1 MPRPRSEDRRN
12 AILQAA
18 TRVIASQGRGA
29 ATAAIAEEAG
39 VSNGSLFT
47 YFGTKAELLN
57 ELYLALKTEMGA
69 AATAGLR
76 AGDGPR
82 DQVRQMWTQWWRWAT
97 ANPDKR
103 RALAQ
108 LQVADDITADS
119 HRAAS
124 LAFSG
129 IARLLE
135 RSRADGPMRD
145 VPLGFVLTLV
155 NAIAEATIDEMIRE
169 PAEAEAR
176 GSVAFEAIWR
186 VLAGSSAAP
195 TV

>member
-12 AILQAA
+12 AILRAA
-18 TRVIASQGRGA
+18 TRVIASQGLGA
-29 ATAAIAEEAG
+29 ATAAIAREADI
-39 VSNGSLFT
+39 SNGSLFT
-47 YFGTKAELLN
+47 YFDTKAELLN
-57 ELYLALKTEMGA
+57 ELYVALKAEMA
-69 AATAGLR
+69 TAATPDLR
-76 AGDGPR
+76 AGDGLR
-82 DQVRQMWTQWWRWAT
+82 EQVCRMWTQWWRWAM

-108 LQVADDITADS
+108 LQVSDDITADS

-129 IARLLE
+129 VADLLE
-135 RSRADGPMRD
+135 RSRANGPMQN

-155 NAIAEATIDEMIRE
+155 NGIAEATIDEMIRE

-176 GSVAFEAIWR
+176 SRVASDALWR
-186 VLAGSSAAP
+186 VLAGSAAP
-195 TV
+195 PTA

>member
-1 MPRPRSEDRRN
+1 MPRPRSEDRRD
-12 AILQAA
+12 AILRAA
-18 TRVIASQGRGA
+18 TRVIASQGLGA
-29 ATAAIAEEAG
+29 ATAAIAREADI
-39 VSNGSLFT
+39 SNGSLFT
-47 YFGTKAELLN
+47 YFDTKAKLLN
-57 ELYLALKTEMGA
+57 ELYVALKAEMAA
-69 AATAGLR
+69 AATPDLR

-82 DQVRQMWTQWWRWAT
+82 EQVCQMWTQWWRWAT

-124 LAFSG
+124 FAFSS
-129 IARLLE
+129 IADLLE
-135 RSRADGPMRD
+135 RSRANGPMQN
-145 VPLGFVLTLV
+145 VPLGYVLTLV

-176 GSVAFEAIWR
+176 SRVASDAIWR
-186 VLAGSSAAP
+186 VLAGSAAP
-195 TV
+195 PTA

>member
-18 TRVIASQGRGA
+18 TRVIASEGLGA
-29 ATAAIAEEAG
+29 ATAAIAKEAG

-47 YFGTKAELLN
+47 YFDTKTTLLN

-69 AATAGLR
+69 AATAGLP
-76 AGDGPR
+76 DEDEPR
-82 DQVRQMWTQWWRWAT
+82 EQVRHMWTRWWHWAT

-124 LAFSG
+124 RAFGG
-129 IARLLE
+129 IAELLE
-135 RSRADGPMRD
+135 RSRVGGPMQD

-176 GSVAFEAIWR
+176 GGVAFGAIWR
-186 VLAGSSAAP
+186 VLAGSSAPAG
-195 TV
+195 